1 MYCVS
6 ERLLKKLDLSPVDNL
21 EHILQSAQH
30 KALPVLPSPNSNH
43 MNYYAPESGLITPQH
58 PASPSAEVK
67 LTLFHWQLQQE
78 ARRVAGL
85 PPELLNT
92 QDEDGDT

>member
-6 ERLLKKLDLSPVDNL
+6 ELLFKKLDLSPVDNL
-21 EHILQSAQH
+21 EHILQSAQYD
-30 KALPVLPSPNSNH
+30 AFPALPSPNSNH
-43 MNYYAPESGLITPQH
+43 MNQYAPESLITPQH

-67 LTLFHWQLQQE
+67 LTLFHWQIQQE
-78 ARRVAGL
+78 ERRVAGL
-85 PPELLNT
+85 PPELLIT